1 MFYCVCPTTRHKK
14 CLDMV
19 LANSADLDNVTET
32 GDSVLSIACQNAEE
46 NQEMCLMLLEKGVN
60 PNAVNKVR

>member
-1 MFYCVCPTTRHKK
+1 
-14 CLDMV
+14 MV